1 MTMMLTAALSLLGFQ
16 NAATAATTMPD
27 ALRAAVH
34 DVLVRDGA
42 TPTSWS
48 GRDMSASDGAASL
61 ATLERGSTLPEQEV
75 SASDG
80 VAGDEFGISVAVD
93 GDTALV
99 GAAYEDGGQGA
110 TYVFMQSNGTW
121 SQTQKLV
128 ASDGAANDW
137 FGQSVALDG
146 DTAVIG
152 ASQYLNFGNG
162 AAYVFTRAGGTW
174 SESQKLTAD
183 DGVGRDQFG
192 IAVAVDGT
200 EALVGAYGVG
210 FYQGAVYAF
219 AESGGSWTQ
228 VQKLVAN
235 DASQSAD
242 FGVSV
247 ALDGTIAL
255 IGAYGDA
262 SYQGAAYV
270 FGEAGGT
277 WSQSQKLV
285 ASDGAANAHFGISVA
300 LQGSRALVGAEG
312 ATVGANSH
320 QGEAYAF
327 SNAGGTWTETQQL
340 VASNGVAWDYFGR
353 SVALDG
359 ANAAVG
365 AYGVNAQ
372 QGAAYLFASSGGG
385 PLSETQA
392 LTASDGAQGDQYG
405 IWVALSGATLLIGA
419 DGADSFQGA
428 TYFYTLPGNDAIF
441 ASGFDP

>member
-1 MTMMLTAALSLLGFQ
+1 LKTTTILIAALALNDFA
-16 NAATAATTMPD
+16 NAAAATSTMPD

-34 DVLVRDGA
+34 GVLGRGA
-42 TPTSWS
+42 GSTEQEVT
-48 GRDMSASDGAASL
+48 ASDGA
-61 ATLERGSTLPEQEV
+61 V
-75 SASDG
+75 
-80 VAGDEFGISVAVD
+80 GDEFGISVAVD
-93 GDTALV
+93 GDTALI
-99 GAAYEDGGQGA
+99 GAAYENGGQGA
-110 TYVFMQSNGTW
+110 AYVFAQSNGTW
-121 SQTQKLV
+121 SETQKLV

-152 ASQYLNFGNG
+152 AAQYLNFGNG
-162 AAYVFTRAGGTW
+162 AAYVFTRTGASWT
-174 SESQKLTAD
+174 ESQKLTAD
-183 DGVGRDQFG
+183 DGAGRDQLG

-200 EALVGAYGVG
+200 QVLVGAYGAA

-219 AESGGSWTQ
+219 SESGGSWTQ
-228 VQKLVAN
+228 TQKLIAD
-235 DASQSAD
+235 DASQNAD

-247 ALDGTIAL
+247 ALDGTTAL

-262 SYQGAAYV
+262 SYQGAAYI
-270 FGEAGGT
+270 FGAAGST

-300 LQGSRALVGAEG
+300 LQGRRALVGAEG

-327 SNAGGTWTETQQL
+327 SNADGTWTETQQL

-365 AYGVNAQ
+365 AYGANAQ
-372 QGAAYLFASSGGG
+372 QGAAYLFANAGGG
-385 PLSETQA
+385 PWSETQA
-392 LTASDGAQGDQYG
+392 LTASDGAPGDQYG
-405 IWVALSGATLLIGA
+405 IWVAVSGATLLVGA

-428 TYFYTLPGNDAIF
+428 AYFYALPAIDVIF
-441 ASGFDP
+441 ADGFDNAGRN